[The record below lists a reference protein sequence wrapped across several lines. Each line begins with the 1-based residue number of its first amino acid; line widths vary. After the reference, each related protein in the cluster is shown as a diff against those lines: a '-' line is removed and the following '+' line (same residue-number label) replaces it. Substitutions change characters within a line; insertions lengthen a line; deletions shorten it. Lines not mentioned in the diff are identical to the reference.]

1 MGRFNFV
8 KRCFNCG
15 SILQCERKDQDGYI
29 DEPLFSKNEEVPLFC
44 NKCWDQQR
52 YNFSPKSPSVS
63 KDYLSML
70 LDAQASD
77 ALIVYLVDLFSFE
90 SSFAPEVNSILDG
103 LNIIVIGNKRDL
115 LPSYINEDLLKEY
128 VAHRFRVA
136 KINVSS
142 SDVILSSLSS
152 SCNVEKIASLIEKRR
167 KKHDVYIIG
176 SVGAG
181 KTLLLSSFLRSFKN
195 KSLHPIQSKEYGKTN
210 IKVMQIPLDS
220 TSYMY
225 DTPGISINNSLL
237 SILSFDQIKNV
248 YPDSKIKVRRTLL
261 SKNESL
267 FLGGLVKIELLGGE
281 KTLVYLSFSPKLKID
296 KKAKK
301 KNEKTDY
308 FFAAIE
314 KGVLEPTLNVYN
326 GPSSFDCFDLEIKE
340 EGLRDIGVEGLGFI
354 TFEGKNQTFRI
365 YVPKGVA
372 LYQTRTKLVK

>member
-15 SILQCERKDQDGYI
+15 TILQCDNKEEDGYI
-29 DEPLFSKNEEVPLFC
+29 DKSLFDKSEEMPLFC
-44 NKCWDQQR
+44 NKCWNEQR

-77 ALIVYLVDLFSFE
+77 ALIVYIVDLFSFE
-90 SSFAPEVNSILDG
+90 SSFAPEVNSILNG
-103 LNIIVIGNKRDL
+103 LNILVIGNKRDL
-115 LPSYINEDLLKEY
+115 LPSFVDDTLLKEY
-128 VAHRFRVA
+128 VAHRFRCA
-136 KINVSS
+136 KINVT
-142 SDVILSSLSS
+142 SDNVVLSSLSS
-152 SCNVEKIASLIEKRR
+152 SCSVLEISSLIERKR

-210 IKVMQIPLDS
+210 IKVIQIPLDS

-225 DTPGISINNSLL
+225 DTPGISIDNSLL
-237 SILSFDQIKNV
+237 SFLNIDLIKNV
-248 YPDSKIKVRRTLL
+248 YPDSRIKIRRTTLT
-261 SKNESL
+261 KNESL
-267 FLGGLVKIELLGGE
+267 FLTGLAKIELIEGE
-281 KTLVYLSFSPKLKID
+281 KTPISLSFSSKLKID
-296 KKAKK
+296 KKLKK

-308 FFAAIE
+308 FFYAIE
-314 KGVLEPTLNVYN
+314 KGILQPSLNDYN
-326 GPSSFDCFDLEIKE
+326 GPSSFDCFDLEVNE
-340 EGLRDIGVEGLGFI
+340 EGVRDIGIEGLGFI
-354 TFEGKNQTFRI
+354 TFEGKGQTFRI

-372 LYQTRTKLVK
+372 LYQTRTKLIK